1 MAFVT
6 TLVVA
11 NIIAIKLIAFDVPFI
26 PDGWLIDNVWVVPV
40 SSLTY
45 PITFLLTDTM
55 SELFGRRATTRIVWI
70 GFGCNIL
77 MLAMV
82 YIAKIAPGA
91 DFWVAQGGQEHYDFI
106 LGSVPRIV
114 FASMCAYLVS
124 QNFDVFAFHFLRRR
138 TGERNLWIRNNAS
151 TMMSQGLDTA
161 LFVTIAFAE
170 VPGLLNGVPV
180 SVLVTMLVGQYLIKV
195 ALAALDT
202 PVVYGFIWAIRR
214 FGAGRDPALE
224 QAH

>member
-82 YIAKIAPGA
+82 YIGKIAPGA
-91 DFWVAQGGQEHYDFI
+91 GFWVADGGQEHYDFI
-106 LGSVPRIV
+106 FGSVPRIV

-161 LFVTIAFAE
+161 LFVTIAFAGT
-170 VPGLLNGVPV
+170 VSG

-214 FGAGRDPALE
+214 FGAGRDPALAQGE
-224 QAH
+224 PVPD